1 MKLSKKIMALAA
13 GMVLTLGL
21 SISLTSCGDLLNA
34 AQKVRESFVNEMTEE
49 EQKDAEDAEEAAP
62 AQASDQATTTEA
74 VGGSFQFDIAST
86 GNSLQ
91 FYYFDTSRTN
101 SFSYENDG
109 TTYDKCYYQF
119 QFTKKTAS
127 SGKWYLYMRS
137 GSTVLKYND
146 IYSDQW
152 GKSFIAYG
160 NYEGDCFKNNAI
172 ADVTPGKLTLY
183 TEKNNYKWADL
194 NITTSENAPTAS
206 FNVTFT
212 ASGNNGANINSARA
226 DAVEK

>member
-13 GMVLTLGL
+13 GIVLTLGL

-34 AQKVRESFVNEMTEE
+34 AQKVLENLVNEMTEE
-49 EQKDAEDAEEAAP
+49 EQKDAEDAEDAAP
-62 AQASDQATTTEA
+62 EQASDEATTTEP

-86 GNSLQ
+86 GTTNT

-101 SFSYENDG
+101 SFSYVNDG
-109 TTYDKCYYQF
+109 TTYNKCYYQF
-119 QFTKKTAS
+119 QFTKKSAS

-146 IYSDQW
+146 SYSDQW

-160 NYEGDCFKNNAI
+160 SYEGNCFQSNAI
-172 ADVTPGKLTLY
+172 ADVAAGKLTLY
-183 TEKNNYKWADL
+183 TEKNYKWADL
-194 NITTSENAPTAS
+194 DITTSANDPKAS

-212 ASGNNGANINSARA
+212 ASGNSGANINSARA